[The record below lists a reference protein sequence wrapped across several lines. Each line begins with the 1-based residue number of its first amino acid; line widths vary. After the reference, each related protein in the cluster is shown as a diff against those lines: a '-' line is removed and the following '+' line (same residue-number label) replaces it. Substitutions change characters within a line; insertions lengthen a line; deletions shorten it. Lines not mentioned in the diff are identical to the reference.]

1 MKTIRAFAPATIAN
15 INVGFDVLGLAL
27 NELGDTVELID
38 NHSDKNKIIEIKN
51 GANLP
56 FEVDENCCS
65 VVIKKMQE
73 ALNNF
78 KGVDI
83 KIVKGFAAGSGL
95 GSSSA
100 SSAAAAFAYN
110 SYLGKPF
117 KSEELIA
124 FAAEGERVACGAAHT
139 DNVAPALLG
148 GIVLSKGKNPKDYI
162 KLPVLE
168 GLYVVTL
175 FPNIKVKTSDSRK
188 LLKETIPMT
197 TVSRQVA
204 LMGAFVVSLYQN
216 DFDLFSASLH
226 DLIVEPMRKLLI
238 PKFDEL
244 KQTALDNKALAF
256 GISGSGPSVFA
267 FARDEA
273 TAISIKNALEKVYE
287 NTGIITESYINK
299 LSEKSGAKII

>member
-1 MKTIRAFAPATIAN
+1 
-15 INVGFDVLGLAL
+15 
-27 NELGDTVELID
+27 
-38 NHSDKNKIIEIKN
+38 
-51 GANLP
+51 
-56 FEVDENCCS
+56 
-65 VVIKKMQE
+65 
-73 ALNNF
+73 
-78 KGVDI
+78 
-83 KIVKGFAAGSGL
+83 
-95 GSSSA
+95 
-100 SSAAAAFAYN
+100 
-110 SYLGKPF
+110 
-117 KSEELIA
+117 
-124 FAAEGERVACGAAHT
+124 
-139 DNVAPALLG
+139 
-148 GIVLSKGKNPKDYI
+148 
-162 KLPVLE
+162 
-168 GLYVVTL
+168 LYVVTL